1 MRNEAVSTCELS
13 KGQLVKNVFV
23 NYGLYA
29 VFLALIAFF
38 SIKNT
43 AFLTVK
49 NGITILQMASTLG
62 VVVVGMFFVL
72 ITAGIDISVASNMYF
87 SAVVATT
94 LLNTFRIPIWLC
106 FVVSM
111 ASGCLI
117 GSINGLFVA
126 KFKMLPFITTLATSS
141 IARGL
146 GLLVSHTKLIVL
158 DESAFV
164 VSNTRILGV
173 PLVAYIFLLMACI
186 GHLIL
191 TRTTYGRQLF
201 ACGNN
206 LQGANKIGIN
216 GQRTVFLAYLFCG
229 AMAGL
234 AGMMNACN
242 LSSVNQNF
250 AIGDEFVVISS
261 AVVGGASL
269 FGGKGRVLPGALVG
283 ILMVQIIMN
292 GLTLIQASP
301 YIYTVI
307 RGVVIFIA
315 VMIDSIKFSGEIR

>member
-1 MRNEAVSTCELS
+1 MNNQPAFTCENRKRGS
-13 KGQLVKNVFV
+13 VKDFFV

-29 VFLALIAFF
+29 VFLALIGFF
-38 SIKNT
+38 SIKNP

-49 NGITILQMASTLG
+49 NGVTILQMASTLG

-87 SAVVATT
+87 SAVVACT
-94 LLNTFRIPIWLC
+94 LLNTFKIPIWLC

-111 ASGCLI
+111 LSGCLI
-117 GSINGLFVA
+117 GSINGLFIA

-158 DESAFV
+158 DQSAFV

-173 PLVAYIFLLMACI
+173 PLVAYIFVLMAVI
-186 GHLIL
+186 GHVIL
-191 TRTTYGRQLF
+191 RRTTFGRQLF

-206 LQGANKIGIN
+206 LQGAKKIGIN
-216 GQRTVFLAYLFCG
+216 GEKTIFLAYLFCG

-269 FGGKGRVLPGALVG
+269 FGGKGRVLPGALIG
-283 ILMVQIIMN
+283 ILMVQVIMN

-307 RGVVIFIA
+307 RGLVIFVA